1 MEYVGRMKY
10 ISQNPLPRSINIFIE
25 VVVRDIQGVWH
36 FKGRRHLMGLVMSV
50 YVLSFTMIKVHNFSF
65 LKIFVKWY
73 IHDRSLS
80 WLWTGISVKGC
91 GVELVFWIRTSIA
104 PKTLNY
110 LAFQSFDFERT
121 WWRLVQKRVVRTT
134 FDIYIFISLF
144 RVFRVKIHDFTP
156 KNHVYQLPREARK
169 FLRYF
174 VWKITILRQ
183 KIIFFLQF

>member
-144 RVFRVKIHDFTP
+144 RVFRTHDFTP